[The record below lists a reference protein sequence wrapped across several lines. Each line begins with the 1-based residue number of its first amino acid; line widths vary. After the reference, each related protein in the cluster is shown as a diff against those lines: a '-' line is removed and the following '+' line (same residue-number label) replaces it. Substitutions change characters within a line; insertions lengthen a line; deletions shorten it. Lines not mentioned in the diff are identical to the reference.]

1 MAGPP
6 PPKASTL
13 EGGVTGLSTQWSS
26 LLLLVE
32 KIERTQRNSSQ
43 FSEPAEHP
51 DPVPARAESLSG
63 ILRIPFLTP
72 VPEGTMSAAR
82 GHTPVHLTHC
92 DKPLHT
98 QVTPPSSQL
107 GGLHRDPP
115 LGSTLMGAL
124 GNLTVLSLSHCLI
137 DNKNVTRRLG
147 FYEASWDNLGITSK
161 G

>member
-51 DPVPARAESLSG
+51 DPIPARAESLSG

-98 QVTPPSSQL
+98 QVTPPSSQF
-107 GGLHRDPP
+107 GGAAQ
-115 LGSTLMGAL
+115 GSTSGVDPHGGFGQSNCPLS
-124 GNLTVLSLSHCLI
+124 VSLSHRQQECHRKVGVL
-137 DNKNVTRRLG
+137 
-147 FYEASWDNLGITSK
+147 
-161 G
+161 